1 MKFVRFDNDQTGLL
15 VDRGSERAV
24 LDVAASLDGFARTNA
39 DEASLLRSFF
49 SNGADADWAPLID
62 GWERARGPLQALADK
77 AASGSEDVA
86 VRRLGS
92 LRLRPPLPA
101 RRSRVFAFGSNFADH
116 VAAASAA
123 TGLGSGTRPPDP
135 GPPLPSGFF
144 VIPGTIIGQ
153 EETLI
158 PPPDAQKLDYEAEVG
173 VVLATGGRHLKA
185 ADVRIWGFTGFNDFS
200 IRDPHLGLSEL
211 DKGPLSFAL
220 QKNFDGGNA
229 CGPCLVVDELDAA
242 DLGIECRV
250 NGEVRQSG
258 STRQMIR
265 PFAEIAEYFSHYLSL
280 EPGDMILSGTPQGTA
295 MEGGIDGPFQRP
307 GDVVEVEI
315 AGAGVLRN
323 RVGAR
328 A

>member
-49 SNGADADWAPLID
+49 SNGAGADWAPLIES
-62 GWERARGPLQALADK
+62 WERAREPLQALADK
-77 AASGSEDVA
+77 AQSGSEDVA
-86 VRRLGS
+86 VRRLDS
-92 LRLRPPLPA
+92 VRLRPPLPA

-116 VAAASAA
+116 IAKASAA
-123 TGLGSGTRPPDP
+123 TGLGGDGYRSEAKPP
-135 GPPLPSGFF
+135 PSGFF

-173 VVLATGGRHLKA
+173 VVLATGGRDVEA
-185 ADVRIWGFTGFNDFS
+185 ADVHIWGFTGFNDFS

-220 QKNFDGGNA
+220 QKNFHGGNA

-258 STRQMIR
+258 STRNMIR
-265 PFAEIAEYFSHYLSL
+265 PFAEIAEFFSHYLSL

-295 MEGGIDGPFQRP
+295 MEGGIDGPFLRP
-307 GDVVEVEI
+307 GDVVEVDI
-315 AGAGVLRN
+315 TGAGVLRN
-323 RVGAR
+323 HVGAST
-328 A
+328 